1 MKRKMILATLAVLGC
16 TAVSTGINPAQAS
29 QVYELDGIEVN
40 ADADKTVDQ
49 FGNVVTSQSYYRTGG
64 DVDVIDSATIEKR
77 HYQQVGDALKYLPG
91 VQVQTPGGYRGGEY
105 GYTQTHSVVT
115 INGDARVIV
124 LVDGRRMDNTSGSAV
139 AANSGSG
146 SKATVD
152 INQIV
157 GVDDIDKIEVMKGP
171 GASAYGADATGGVIN
186 IITKK
191 GTTKPHETLDF
202 SMGSWKRYNYGFS
215 MSGGNTAGNVKYF
228 IAGRREMGGDS
239 HYRDGLTDKNYT
251 WHQTGYRDNSVNARF
266 DFMLDKK
273 DPNKYLTIAY
283 NHMDGN
289 DDYPLTAPYYKY
301 LNETDWTRI
310 KNDYK
315 NNKYGDPKNPGYR
328 NLWIMWLGAYNR
340 YNKNNYDV
348 TYNFKK
354 DHGMDSFIRFYD
366 QRETYWG
373 SFGGG
378 DSDLSAPVPFTDE
391 WNEWAKTH
399 YKGRDH
405 KSWWHHLNNRG
416 FEFQYAKAVGKHD
429 LITEWTYDK
438 SHYLNRR
445 ANLKDITSSRVER
458 ESVLGY
464 IQDKIHINKRW
475 EITPAIRYS
484 HYSDMAQSSSTGTS
498 SHAGSSTNTFTPS
511 ISTQFAI
518 DDTSSI
524 YASYSEVYR
533 PLRVG
538 DYTRNNGKINAGLK
552 NEKGD
557 VWAFGYRKHW
567 GDTDSFSIHYD
578 YTRMSNA
585 VNRYSIW
592 DPSAQDFNLKYINA
606 KETKKSFNMTASHKF
621 DSHWTLSANYSHA
634 LDHWKA
640 KNGMEFD
647 PDLSWA
653 DGNVNSVINKLRPQN
668 TYTAILTYDNGKFNT
683 SLLCNY
689 YTGLNRMAY
698 TSNRFLVMDWTANYD
713 INSNWSVYGSV
724 TNLTNEAWE
733 NTYTAYL
740 GMGAWPQPGRAFMI
754 GTKYKF

>member
-1 MKRKMILATLAVLGC
+1 MQKL
-16 TAVSTGINPAQAS
+16 
-29 QVYELDGIEVN
+29 
-40 ADADKTVDQ
+40 
-49 FGNVVTSQSYYRTGG
+49 
-64 DVDVIDSATIEKR
+64 
-77 HYQQVGDALKYLPG
+77 
-91 VQVQTPGGYRGGEY
+91 
-105 GYTQTHSVVT
+105 
-115 INGDARVIV
+115 
-124 LVDGRRMDNTSGSAV
+124 LVR
-139 AANSGSG
+139 
-146 SKATVD
+146 
-152 INQIV
+152 
-157 GVDDIDKIEVMKGP
+157 
-171 GASAYGADATGGVIN
+171 
-186 IITKK
+186 
-191 GTTKPHETLDF
+191 
-202 SMGSWKRYNYGFS
+202 
-215 MSGGNTAGNVKYF
+215 
-228 IAGRREMGGDS
+228 
-239 HYRDGLTDKNYT
+239 
-251 WHQTGYRDNSVNARF
+251 
-266 DFMLDKK
+266 
-273 DPNKYLTIAY
+273 
-283 NHMDGN
+283 
-289 DDYPLTAPYYKY
+289 
-301 LNETDWTRI
+301 
-310 KNDYK
+310 
-315 NNKYGDPKNPGYR
+315 
-328 NLWIMWLGAYNR
+328 
-340 YNKNNYDV
+340 
-348 TYNFKK
+348 
-354 DHGMDSFIRFYD
+354 
-366 QRETYWG
+366 
-373 SFGGG
+373 
-378 DSDLSAPVPFTDE
+378 
-391 WNEWAKTH
+391 
-399 YKGRDH
+399 
-405 KSWWHHLNNRG
+405 
-416 FEFQYAKAVGKHD
+416 HD

-524 YASYSEVYR
+524 YASYSKVYR

>member
-524 YASYSEVYR
+524 YASYSKVYR

-621 DSHWTLSANYSHA
+621 DSHWTLSAKLFSCSGS
-634 LDHWKA
+634 LESKEW
-640 KNGMEFD
+640 NGIR
-647 PDLSWA
+647 S
-653 DGNVNSVINKLRPQN
+653 
-668 TYTAILTYDNGKFNT
+668 
-683 SLLCNY
+683 
-689 YTGLNRMAY
+689 
-698 TSNRFLVMDWTANYD
+698 
-713 INSNWSVYGSV
+713 
-724 TNLTNEAWE
+724 
-733 NTYTAYL
+733 
-740 GMGAWPQPGRAFMI
+740 
-754 GTKYKF
+754 

>member
-1 MKRKMILATLAVLGC
+1 ML
-16 TAVSTGINPAQAS
+16 
-29 QVYELDGIEVN
+29 
-40 ADADKTVDQ
+40 
-49 FGNVVTSQSYYRTGG
+49 
-64 DVDVIDSATIEKR
+64 
-77 HYQQVGDALKYLPG
+77 LKYLPG

-524 YASYSEVYR
+524 YASYSKVYR

>member
-1 MKRKMILATLAVLGC
+1 
-16 TAVSTGINPAQAS
+16 
-29 QVYELDGIEVN
+29 
-40 ADADKTVDQ
+40 
-49 FGNVVTSQSYYRTGG
+49 
-64 DVDVIDSATIEKR
+64 
-77 HYQQVGDALKYLPG
+77 
-91 VQVQTPGGYRGGEY
+91 
-105 GYTQTHSVVT
+105 
-115 INGDARVIV
+115 
-124 LVDGRRMDNTSGSAV
+124 
-139 AANSGSG
+139 
-146 SKATVD
+146 
-152 INQIV
+152 
-157 GVDDIDKIEVMKGP
+157 
-171 GASAYGADATGGVIN
+171 
-186 IITKK
+186 
-191 GTTKPHETLDF
+191 
-202 SMGSWKRYNYGFS
+202 MGSWKRYNYGFS

-315 NNKYGDPKNPGYR
+315 NNKSGDPKNPGYR

-524 YASYSEVYR
+524 YASYSKVYR

-647 PDLSWA
+647 PDLSWV

>member
-1 MKRKMILATLAVLGC
+1 
-16 TAVSTGINPAQAS
+16 
-29 QVYELDGIEVN
+29 
-40 ADADKTVDQ
+40 
-49 FGNVVTSQSYYRTGG
+49 
-64 DVDVIDSATIEKR
+64 
-77 HYQQVGDALKYLPG
+77 
-91 VQVQTPGGYRGGEY
+91 
-105 GYTQTHSVVT
+105 
-115 INGDARVIV
+115 
-124 LVDGRRMDNTSGSAV
+124 MDNTSGSAV

-524 YASYSEVYR
+524 YASYSKVYR

-647 PDLSWA
+647 PDLSWV

>member
-1 MKRKMILATLAVLGC
+1 M
-16 TAVSTGINPAQAS
+16 
-29 QVYELDGIEVN
+29 
-40 ADADKTVDQ
+40 
-49 FGNVVTSQSYYRTGG
+49 
-64 DVDVIDSATIEKR
+64 
-77 HYQQVGDALKYLPG
+77 GDALKYLPG

-524 YASYSEVYR
+524 YASYSKVYR

>member
-1 MKRKMILATLAVLGC
+1 
-16 TAVSTGINPAQAS
+16 
-29 QVYELDGIEVN
+29 
-40 ADADKTVDQ
+40 
-49 FGNVVTSQSYYRTGG
+49 
-64 DVDVIDSATIEKR
+64 
-77 HYQQVGDALKYLPG
+77 
-91 VQVQTPGGYRGGEY
+91 
-105 GYTQTHSVVT
+105 
-115 INGDARVIV
+115 
-124 LVDGRRMDNTSGSAV
+124 
-139 AANSGSG
+139 
-146 SKATVD
+146 
-152 INQIV
+152 
-157 GVDDIDKIEVMKGP
+157 
-171 GASAYGADATGGVIN
+171 
-186 IITKK
+186 
-191 GTTKPHETLDF
+191 
-202 SMGSWKRYNYGFS
+202 
-215 MSGGNTAGNVKYF
+215 
-228 IAGRREMGGDS
+228 
-239 HYRDGLTDKNYT
+239 
-251 WHQTGYRDNSVNARF
+251 
-266 DFMLDKK
+266 MLDKK

-524 YASYSEVYR
+524 YASYSKVYR

-647 PDLSWA
+647 PDLSWV

>member
-1 MKRKMILATLAVLGC
+1 
-16 TAVSTGINPAQAS
+16 
-29 QVYELDGIEVN
+29 
-40 ADADKTVDQ
+40 
-49 FGNVVTSQSYYRTGG
+49 
-64 DVDVIDSATIEKR
+64 
-77 HYQQVGDALKYLPG
+77 
-91 VQVQTPGGYRGGEY
+91 
-105 GYTQTHSVVT
+105 
-115 INGDARVIV
+115 
-124 LVDGRRMDNTSGSAV
+124 
-139 AANSGSG
+139 
-146 SKATVD
+146 
-152 INQIV
+152 
-157 GVDDIDKIEVMKGP
+157 MKGP

-191 GTTKPHETLDF
+191 GTAKPHETLDF

-239 HYRDGLTDKNYT
+239 HYHDGLTDKNYT

-266 DFMLDKK
+266 DFMLDKN

-301 LNETDWTRI
+301 LNETDWARI

-315 NNKYGDPKNPGYR
+315 NHKYGDPKNPGYR

-378 DSDLSAPVPFTDE
+378 DSDMSAPVPFTDE

-416 FEFQYAKAVGKHD
+416 FEFQYAKAIGKND

-464 IQDKIHINKRW
+464 IQDKIHVNKHW
-475 EITPAIRYS
+475 EITPALRYS

-498 SHAGSSTNTFTPS
+498 SHAGSSTNTITPS

-524 YASYSEVYR
+524 YASYSKVYR

-538 DYTRNNGKINAGLK
+538 DYTRNNGTINAGLK
-552 NEKGD
+552 NEKSD
-557 VWAFGYRKHW
+557 VWAFGYRKNW
-567 GDTDSFSIHYD
+567 GDTNSFSIHYD
-578 YTRMSNA
+578 YTKMSNA

-592 DPSAQDFNLKYINA
+592 DRDAQDFNLKYINA

-621 DSHWTLSANYSHA
+621 GSHWTLSANYSHA

-640 KNGMEFD
+640 KDGMEFD

-653 DGNVNSVINKLRPQN
+653 DGN
-668 TYTAILTYDNGKFNT
+668 
-683 SLLCNY
+683 
-689 YTGLNRMAY
+689 
-698 TSNRFLVMDWTANYD
+698 
-713 INSNWSVYGSV
+713 
-724 TNLTNEAWE
+724 
-733 NTYTAYL
+733 
-740 GMGAWPQPGRAFMI
+740 
-754 GTKYKF
+754 

>member
-1 MKRKMILATLAVLGC
+1 M
-16 TAVSTGINPAQAS
+16 
-29 QVYELDGIEVN
+29 
-40 ADADKTVDQ
+40 
-49 FGNVVTSQSYYRTGG
+49 
-64 DVDVIDSATIEKR
+64 
-77 HYQQVGDALKYLPG
+77 KYLPG

-524 YASYSEVYR
+524 YASYSKVYR

-647 PDLSWA
+647 PDLSWV